1 MILFISPEELVEE
14 YRNSWKLG
22 WIKHPSI
29 DYYTNAIHAIFEGED
44 VIIFRFNDFGYVTDN
59 RYNTYDITAGPAGI
73 TINIRSTKN
82 K

>member
-1 MILFISPEELVEE
+1 MILYISPEELVEE

-29 DYYTNAIHAIFEGED
+29 DYYTNAIHANFEGED

>member
-29 DYYTNAIHAIFEGED
+29 DYYTNAIHATFEGKD
-44 VIIFRFNDFGYVTDN
+44 VIIFKFGDFGYALDN
-59 RYNTYDITAGPAGI
+59 RFNTYDITAGPAGI
-73 TINIRSTKN
+73 TIYIRSTKN
-82 K
+82 S

>member
-1 MILFISPEELVEE
+1 MILYISPEELVEE

-22 WIKHPSI
+22 WIKNPSI